1 MTDKLKIL
9 IVDDEDSLR
18 LSLAS
23 ILELEG
29 YEVETAED
37 GYKAIEL
44 AKKEDFNILFSD
56 IRMPGITGNETF
68 REIKK
73 IKPDIIGVM
82 MTAYALNDLITD
94 ALNTGAFTCLSKPF
108 EIETVLSTIKDIT
121 SRPFAVVIDKDAN
134 IDQKFLNSLKNCGLN
149 VASSEIEL
157 SKVAFMFKHKPDI
170 LIIAVHS
177 EEEEEQ
183 TLDILK
189 KMKEKFG
196 KIPKTIVVEK
206 EQNNSFIDEIKALG
220 SVDFFDKPIDI
231 KQIFNLLGQ
240 EKRKLNIAVVNM
252 DTEDFEPLCN
262 NLKEKGFHLLPYPS
276 CDKLFEELNN
286 SFFDMALINV
296 KIDTNIA
303 DFHDKLQ
310 KQYPNIGSIYI
321 LSDDKN
327 LESVKQKGCFYL
339 TKPFEIEN
347 VMNLINKI
355 LGK

>member
-29 YEVETAED
+29 YEVKTAED

-44 AKKEDFNILFSD
+44 AKKEEFNILFSD

-68 REIKK
+68 KEIKK

-94 ALNTGAFTCLSKPF
+94 ALNTGAFACLSKPF

-149 VASSEIEL
+149 VASSEIDL
-157 SKVAFMFKHKPDI
+157 AKVSFMFKHKPDI
-170 LIIAVHS
+170 LIVTVHS
-177 EEEEEQ
+177 EEEEKQ

-189 KMKEKFG
+189 KLKEKFG
-196 KIPKTIVVEK
+196 KIPKTIIIEK
-206 EQNNSFIDEIKALG
+206 EQNPSFVDEAEKFGTINFFKA
-220 SVDFFDKPIDI
+220 PINI
-231 KQIFNLLGQ
+231 KQVFEILGQ
-240 EKRKLNIAVVNM
+240 INRKQNIALVNM
-252 DTEDFEPLCN
+252 DSEDFEPINKALA
-262 NLKEKGFHLLPYPS
+262 EEGFHLLSYAD
-276 CDKLFEELNN
+276 CNKLYEELNN
-286 SFFDMALINV
+286 SFFDVALINV

-310 KQYPNIGSIYI
+310 QQMPNIGSIY
-321 LSDDKN
+321 LLNDDKN

-339 TKPFEIEN
+339 NKPFEIES